1 MNFLLDEGANGRPNG
16 ETGVTPLYAACY
28 VGNLGVAQILV
39 QRLPQLLMQPTRN
52 DRSVPLHA
60 AVLRGNIEVVKYL
73 LSLRANVEADARR
86 EENAS
91 ASDQNKEE
99 TPKNNVNDHRKSK
112 RTPSRKGSDKTR
124 GMVMIHICHCNAG
137 NHMLRK
143 SAPPSPFQC

>member
-28 VGNLGVAQILV
+28 VGNLEVAQILV
-39 QRLPQLLMQPTRN
+39 RQLPQLLMQPTRN

-73 LSLRANVEADARR
+73 LSLRATVEADAHR

-91 ASDQNKEE
+91 ASELNKEE
-99 TPKNNVNDHRKSK
+99 TPKDNSNEHRKSK
-112 RTPSRKGSDKTR
+112 RIPSRKGSDKNR
-124 GMVMIHICHCNAG
+124 GMIYIHICHYNPRHNLCP
-137 NHMLRK
+137 L
-143 SAPPSPFQC
+143 PLVQCWL